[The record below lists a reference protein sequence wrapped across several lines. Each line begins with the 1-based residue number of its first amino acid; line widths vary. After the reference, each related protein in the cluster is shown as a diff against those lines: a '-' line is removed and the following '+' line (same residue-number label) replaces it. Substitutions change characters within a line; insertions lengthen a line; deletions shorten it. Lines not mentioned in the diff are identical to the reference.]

1 VVLNPDIFG
10 FNEAAVLVTSRLV
23 AFDYAVIEWLERVIF
38 PCHHWA
44 SLCVLILRELTSQR
58 HQEHIGERCVSCSA
72 HYDKQLRIV
81 RTYLNNWYQNHQNH
95 STSPKCLWLSP
106 LCARNKAQASQEP
119 FISKDAASHSYYSC
133 RTVHTI
139 LSCPANCL
147 SIVCLTW
154 MNTIDSPW
162 TLQAQWFKPLQYH
175 MWSRR
180 ILSTQ
185 STLVKNSD
193 CSELHWIA

>member
-1 VVLNPDIFG
+1 MPPL
-10 FNEAAVLVTSRLV
+10 S
-23 AFDYAVIEWLERVIF
+23 F
-38 PCHHWA
+38 PV
-44 SLCVLILRELTSQR
+44 CVLILRELTSQR